1 MDVRGLA
8 DSRVGV
14 RAVRRKQNNQF
25 LLALIEE
32 EEEGLPE
39 LRYGGAYRPRVSWSS
54 GLAHVFYHHI

>member
-1 MDVRGLA
+1 MIGLTLHLRLGQVGDVRGLA

-39 LRYGGAYRPRVSWSS
+39 LRC
-54 GLAHVFYHHI
+54 